1 MTMPDPV
8 GAQRDD
14 SPTTLV
20 ELPPLPSVRPAAE
33 SAVPPSGATPP
44 AGTAPWDVPG
54 PIPPAGPWDAPWD
67 APWDPATTSAPGP
80 GPARDP
86 AAPPPGPDPASASD
100 PGRTPSGHA
109 PGGDSSGYAAP
120 PPQPVDTRHPAPSQA
135 QTPPGLVAGIGLV
148 VIGVA
153 FLVVRVA
160 DMTLGAGAWPL
171 WLIVP
176 GLAMLAGSLAIPP
189 RAGLGLAIP
198 GTIIAMVGAIL
209 WVQEAYGLY
218 ATWAYAWALVA
229 PTAPGLAMLIY
240 GLARGDHELVADGFR
255 TFLVGIGLFLGFA
268 LFFEGVI
275 GISGHRIAN
284 MDEMLPYVLVAF
296 GVLLVVASL
305 FDGRRNRRGGRDQG
319 GSGGA

>member
-8 GAQRDD
+8 GPQRDD
-14 SPTTLV
+14 SPTTPV
-20 ELPPLPSVRPAAE
+20 ELPPFPSVQPAAGPALPQ
-33 SAVPPSGATPP
+33 SGATPSGATPP
-44 AGTAPWDVPG
+44 AGAAPWDVSG
-54 PIPPAGPWDAPWD
+54 PIPPAGPWDT
-67 APWDPATTSAPGP
+67 PWDPATASAPGP
-80 GPARDP
+80 GPAP
-86 AAPPPGPDPASASD
+86 APAAAPPPGPGP
-100 PGRTPSGHA
+100 A
-109 PGGDSSGYAAP
+109 PGLALSAQAPETGPSGYAAP
-120 PPQPVDTRHPAPSQA
+120 PPQPAGVRPPAQA
-135 QTPPGLVAGIGLV
+135 QTPPGLVAGIVLV

-153 FLVVRVA
+153 FLLIRVA
-160 DMTLGAGAWPL
+160 DMALGAGAWPL

-198 GTIIAMVGAIL
+198 GTIIAIVGAIL

-229 PTAPGLAMLIY
+229 PTGPGLAMLIY
-240 GLARGDHELVADGFR
+240 GLARGDHELAADGFR

-284 MDEMLPYVLVAF
+284 LDEVLPYILVGF

-305 FDGRRNRRGGRDQG
+305 FGGRRNRRDRRDQG
-319 GSGGA
+319 GASGA